1 MRRRR
6 TRIIIRAAAWIL
18 AGIMLGPNV
27 WAYWHFRA
35 AERALA
41 RRDAA
46 GAGRHA
52 AQCLRVWIW
61 SADTRLLAA
70 RAARREGDC
79 DRAERLLQDC
89 WRFGGDSGAIN
100 LEFNLIGAQ
109 RGEFS
114 RVENFLFGLVSQGH
128 PDSAHILEVLTRGY
142 YATFQLAKAR
152 VCVERWL
159 EHEPTEIEGWLWRAR
174 VYEKLLNRPE
184 TTNSY
189 RRVIELDPANDDA
202 RLALAGLLAA
212 DHQPQEAL
220 EHLEYLRLRLGDITP
235 ILAGMAHCRRD
246 LNQPDEARALL
257 DQLLAREPDNAQ
269 VLAERGR
276 LALAYEP
283 AAEAE
288 KWLVRAAGLMPFEK
302 DINYS
307 LYQCLQRLGKRQQAQ
322 EVLSRLQRIEADVDR
337 IAVLVQAIAR
347 TPHDPALRCEAG
359 QILIHNGQGAEGVRW
374 LLSALREEPGHAA
387 ARAALADYYEY
398 AGDRE
403 KAEKYRRPADPGSA
417 LLPGA
422 SDWSSP

>member
-1 MRRRR
+1 MRRRP
-6 TRIIIRAAAWIL
+6 TKLIIRAVAWVV

-27 WAYWHFRA
+27 WAYWHFQA

-52 AQCLRVWIW
+52 ALCLKVWIW
-61 SADTRLLAA
+61 SADTHLLAA

-79 DRAERLLQDC
+79 DRAECLLREC
-89 WRFGGDSGAIN
+89 SRFGGDSGAIS
-100 LEFNLIGAQ
+100 LEFSLIGVQ

-152 VCVERWL
+152 VCVEGWL
-159 EHEPTEIEGWLWRAR
+159 EHEPTEIEGWRWRAR

-184 TTNSY
+184 TMKSY

-220 EHLEYLRLRLGDITP
+220 EHLEYLRPRLGDVTP

-269 VLAERGR
+269 ILAERGR

-288 KWLVRAAGLMPFEK
+288 KWLARAAGLMPFEK

-307 LYQCLQRLGKRQQAQ
+307 LYQCLERLGKRQQAQ
-322 EVLSRLQRIEADVDR
+322 EVLARLKRIEADLDR
-337 IAVLVQAIAR
+337 IADLVRAIAR
-347 TPHDPALRCEAG
+347 TPHDAAPRCEAG
-359 QILIHNGQGAEGVRW
+359 QILIRNGQGAEGVRW

-387 ARAALADYYEY
+387 ARAALADYYEHT
-398 AGDRE
+398 GDRE
-403 KAEKYRRPADPGSA
+403 QAEKYRRSAEPGSA
-417 LLPGA
+417 LLLGA
-422 SDWSSP
+422 SGKTAP